1 MVSPYSGCSIH
12 FLCSRLLSM
21 LCQPLR
27 SSYSLIRKNLL
38 LPSQAIL
45 RLSLQATLLLLIFRR
60 VLSKQKL
67 AFSLKSRN
75 RQLFLHRHPTLALL
89 QHRSIFNALS
99 LPSQQLSNDIDDE
112 TILRLPDG
120 DNIPAHE
127 IEKNLL
133 NALPCVSHA
142 IVFGSNRPLLAAL
155 LVLKSSN
162 NNDPSLPLSSE
173 GLFLAAQF
181 NSSATTAR

>member
-1 MVSPYSGCSIH
+1 MEQICRVNKPMGSMVSPYSGCSIH

-89 QHRSIFNALS
+89 QHRSI
-99 LPSQQLSNDIDDE
+99 
-112 TILRLPDG
+112 
-120 DNIPAHE
+120 
-127 IEKNLL
+127 
-133 NALPCVSHA
+133 C
-142 IVFGSNRPLLAAL
+142 NRPLKVSISTPCLYHP
-155 LVLKSSN
+155 SN
-162 NNDPSLPLSSE
+162 
-173 GLFLAAQF
+173 
-181 NSSATTAR
+181 SATTSMTKPFCAFQMVTTFPPMK